1 MASKT
6 FEVKEYRAALHREHE
21 VYAGGAM
28 VRCTGRML
36 CIGRPRGASVDFLLH
51 ILFIPGDAPAPPNS
65 TDFGANEARL
75 YLREDRFDTLL
86 ALLQSGESVYAY
98 VSDTHPLS
106 NQIRTS
112 FEPLD
117 ES

>member
-21 VYAGGAM
+21 VYGGGAM
-28 VRCTGRML
+28 VRCTGRVL
-36 CIGRPRGASVDFLLH
+36 CMGRPRGAATDFRLH
-51 ILFIPGDAPAPPNS
+51 ILFIPAGAPAPPNT
-65 TDFGANEARL
+65 TDFAANEARL
-75 YLREDRFDTLL
+75 YLREDRLDTVL
-86 ALLQSGESVYAY
+86 ALLHSGESVYAY